1 MNFKRRIEWRK
12 WLGVAGWIALGYF
25 IGRPEQLSRMARN
38 LENHLVGDQRYIVPV
53 RVRTTDAPV
62 LVHRQPPIV
71 ASAPQGHSW
80 NQFSDSQGRFSVLVP
95 SVPIKQS
102 TERDGQSFSVKTANE
117 FYSFSYSTNFPGAEL
132 ITERG
137 KQMMMERAVDKV
149 DFEEF
154 TVIGRRSF
162 GLNGVPGVEIHLRH
176 KDPNAPIMITR
187 KMFLN
192 DRMYMLSAMTPFPQ
206 NAQTFLSSFRLH

>member
-1 MNFKRRIEWRK
+1 
-12 WLGVAGWIALGYF
+12 
-25 IGRPEQLSRMARN
+25 
-38 LENHLVGDQRYIVPV
+38 
-53 RVRTTDAPV
+53 
-62 LVHRQPPIV
+62 
-71 ASAPQGHSW
+71 
-80 NQFSDSQGRFSVLVP
+80 
-95 SVPIKQS
+95 
-102 TERDGQSFSVKTANE
+102 
-117 FYSFSYSTNFPGAEL
+117 
-132 ITERG
+132 
-137 KQMMMERAVDKV
+137 MMMERAVDKV